1 MAHSIEARVPF
12 LDYRLIEF
20 MMALPDRMKIRNG
33 QMKWLL
39 RQALHDVLPIEVS
52 QRRSKLGF
60 ATPEQCWLHQQWGR
74 VGDILRES
82 ELARRGWVKSQTL
95 DRLFTRWDH
104 VARGGKYPVWRWLN
118 LEIWA
123 RSYLP

>member
-1 MAHSIEARVPF
+1 MANSIEARVHF

-52 QRRSKLGF
+52 QRRGKLGF
-60 ATPEQCWLHQQWGR
+60 ATPEQCWLHQQWNCI
-74 VGDILRES
+74 GDILRES
-82 ELARRGWVKSQTL
+82 ELARRGWVKPQML
-95 DRLFTRWDH
+95 DGLLTHWDDI
-104 VARGGKYPVWRWLN
+104 ARGGEYPVWRWLN

-123 RSYLP
+123 RSYLR